1 MSKYQES
8 LESLFLE
15 QIIALQ
21 ETENLEEA
29 KISLKKFLELIDSSS
44 ACFLIQNEN
53 DIQILA
59 GSDEKNPDEEKVQ
72 EILAL
77 SKNADYSSDT
87 VVTGDKE
94 NRTVIIRIKD
104 TATQDNRYFL
114 LYVSGLAEP
123 ERDDGRFLKAV
134 GQFTRI
140 AANIIFSQRNNR
152 EIIEAESKK
161 SVERF
166 LVDYKRY
173 QTMLAAFGSQY
184 VSIYFVDFDSDSFTS
199 VKSDYVTA
207 NAIEDLLSDKN
218 SYRDFAEVCAKKFA
232 HPEEIERIAEATKPE
247 TVIAKL
253 AENPRYSVTYHANE
267 AFGKATFFEVQF
279 ISLGEKTGAHKAVMA
294 TRNIDEVMRQ
304 EYEQNQIIGSLSDIY
319 FASYYID
326 LENNICTEIKTPPH
340 IRHIIGLTC
349 NADQAVKKLR
359 KLVSTKDSADDVEA
373 FTDLETLPQ
382 RLRTTKSTSLEF
394 LCKDFGWCRSVF
406 IKVLENDEGDATHV
420 IYALQLIDQKK
431 RRELYKARMLQKQTK
446 IIGSIADIYTALFFI
461 DLETDT
467 YEILKT
473 TEQYLKFTDNV
484 PSAKAAMASI
494 ETTVYEDEFLEKV
507 RTFCDYDTVAKRLK
521 NVPYVSCEFHSN
533 IHGWVQMNCIA
544 CDRDIDGNVHT
555 VLFAI
560 QDIDQNKCRE
570 IEINR
575 NLRFQHSITKS
586 FGEIYHSAYYLSL
599 ETNSFFPIKTEQNIE
614 DSIAE
619 ESNLFTALKKTV
631 LLLTHKD
638 HVPGMLEF
646 TDLDTLP
653 QRIGSKHV
661 IYHEFLSDQNRWFRA
676 SFISTKRTESGKVC
690 DVIYTTENIDATK
703 RQEMSMKAALQQAL
717 ENQNAVYTEMLQMQ
731 SSGVLAI
738 CENSI
743 MMINQAA
750 IQMLGWNKVEDFESR
765 YERLL
770 DNMDESNRNTFLE
783 YSKRNTA
790 YICEFR
796 TRNLDGTFRYI
807 MDSAKTVIL
816 SNGQQVVL
824 HSFID
829 ITEKKQMEVRLLEL
843 SETDSLTG
851 IRNRGS
857 GEQRISQLLR
867 NGRKG
872 LFLIFDVDKFKSIND
887 NYGHAAG
894 DKVIVSIAHCMEN
907 AFRSNDVIMRLGGDE
922 FSAFVADTD
931 STEKARN
938 CIDRFFREVEEI
950 SIPELAGRKI
960 TVSLGGIIC
969 EGTAGTSFEEIY
981 HQADVLMYRAK
992 KEGGNRYVVEKAI
1005 IVK

>member
-8 LESLFLE
+8 LENSFLE

-21 ETENLEEA
+21 ETEDPEETKKTLENF
-29 KISLKKFLELIDSSS
+29 LKLIKSAS
-44 ACFLIQNEN
+44 ACFFIQNEN
-53 DIQILA
+53 DIQFLA
-59 GSDEKNPDEEKVQ
+59 ASDAEFPDVKKVRRMIEASEKTSESSTGSLYVEDEND
-72 EILAL
+72 
-77 SKNADYSSDT
+77 
-87 VVTGDKE
+87 
-94 NRTVIIRIKD
+94 TVIIRIKD
-104 TATQDNRYFL
+104 STAHKDRSL
-114 LYVSGLAEP
+114 LLLITGLSES
-123 ERDDGRFLKAV
+123 EKKTKRFLKTLE
-134 GQFTRI
+134 QFTKI
-140 AANIIFSQRNNR
+140 AANIIFLNWNSRDL
-152 EIIEAESKK
+152 IETESKK
-161 SVERF
+161 TVEKF
-166 LVDYKRY
+166 LVDYNRY

-184 VSIYFVDFDSDSFTS
+184 VSIYFVDFDRDSFTS

-207 NAIEDLLSDKN
+207 NAIEDLLSNKN
-218 SYRDFAEVCAKKFA
+218 SYRDFADVCSKKFA
-232 HPEEIERIAEATKPE
+232 HPEEIERVAQATKPE
-247 TVIAKL
+247 TVIARL

-267 AFGKATFFEVQF
+267 TFGKAAFFEIQF
-279 ISLGEKTGAHKAVMA
+279 ISLGEKTGSHKAVMA
-294 TRNIDEVMRQ
+294 TRSIDDVMRQ

-326 LENNICTEIKTPPH
+326 LENNICTEIKTQPH
-340 IRHIIGLTC
+340 IRNIIGITC
-349 NADQAVKKLR
+349 DADVAVKKLR
-359 KLVSTKDSADDVEA
+359 KLVSTKESADDVEA

-406 IKVLENDEGDATHV
+406 IKVLENAEGDATHA

-431 RRELYKARMLQKQTK
+431 RRELNKARMLQKQTR

-473 TEQYLKFTDNV
+473 TEKYLKFTDNV
-484 PSAKAAMASI
+484 PSAKTAMASI
-494 ETTVYEDEFLEKV
+494 ETTVYEEEFLEKV
-507 RTFCDYDTVAKRLK
+507 RNFCNYDTVAQRLR
-521 NVPYVSCEFHSN
+521 NAPYVSCEFHSN

-544 CDRDIDGNVHT
+544 CDRDPEGNVHT

-570 IEINR
+570 IEMNR

-599 ETNSFFPIKTEQNIE
+599 ENNTFLPIKTEQNIE
-614 DSIAE
+614 DVIAE
-619 ESNLFTALKKTV
+619 ESNLPKALRKTV
-631 LLLTHKD
+631 MELTHAD
-638 HVPGMLEF
+638 HISGMLEF
-646 TDLDTLP
+646 TDLETLP
-653 QRIGSKHV
+653 QRIGSEHV
-661 IYHEFLSDQNRWFRA
+661 IYHEFISDKGRWFRA
-676 SFISTKRTESGKVC
+676 SFISTKRTESGRVC
-690 DVIYTTENIDATK
+690 DVIYTTENIDAVK
-703 RQEMSMKAALQQAL
+703 RKEMSMKAALQQAL

-731 SSGVLAI
+731 SSGVLAV
-738 CENSI
+738 CDNSI

-750 IQMLGWNKVEDFESR
+750 IQMLGWNKVEDFDSR

-770 DNMDESNRNTFLE
+770 DNMDDSNRSTFLE
-783 YSKRNTA
+783 YSRRNTA
-790 YICEFR
+790 YVCEFR

-807 MDSAKTVIL
+807 MDSAKTVVL
-816 SNGQQVVL
+816 SKGQQVVL

-857 GEQRISQLLR
+857 GEKRISQLLK

-887 NYGHAAG
+887 NHGHAAG
-894 DKVIVSIAHCMEN
+894 DKVIVSIAQCMKN

-922 FSAFVADTD
+922 FSAFVADAD
-931 STEKARN
+931 SIEKASN
-938 CIDRFFREVEEI
+938 CIDRFFRSVEEI
-950 SIPELAGRKI
+950 SIPELEDRKI

-969 EGTAGTSFEEIY
+969 EGTADTSFEEIY

-992 KEGGNRYVVEKAI
+992 KDGGNRFVVEKAI
-1005 IVK
+1005 IGK